1 MLQALNGNFMHRYLL
16 LFVFFISTNVL
27 AQDPCSDAYEEGG
40 MAAWKVC
47 KADLADSSDVRMESV
62 YNQLLS
68 NLVYPEYLVESQKQW
83 KVYADK
89 HCSFVA
95 TGSLGGSG
103 HSAQISICREDMLET
118 RIKELKEFLACR
130 DMGCPPL
137 K

>member
-1 MLQALNGNFMHRYLL
+1 MHRRTL
-16 LFVFFISTNVL
+16 LFILFIISINVF

-40 MAAWKVC
+40 MVAWKVC
-47 KADLADSSDVRMESV
+47 NADLADSADVRMKSI

-83 KVYADK
+83 KAYADK

-103 HSAQISICREDMLET
+103 HSAQISICREDMLKS
-118 RIKELKEFLACR
+118 RIKELKEFLACK